1 MLTLCTLRGTTT
13 MTTITCVYCPCSDP
27 YHTEPFKAL
36 QDWTDHLDRMNE
48 LNKIFPGDHPAYY
61 EPKKP
66 LPLPE
71 RRAKSLP
78 PVRGYDYSG
87 NVPRR
92 LNVKYDASWWVGG
105 SGNDDDD
112 DNITARVLFQ

>member
-1 MLTLCTLRGTTT
+1 MI
-13 MTTITCVYCPCSDP
+13 ITFVYSSYPLDP

-36 QDWTDHLDRMNE
+36 QDWSDHLDRMNE

-66 LPLPE
+66 LALPE

-78 PVRGYDYSG
+78 PVRGYDYTG
-87 NVPRR
+87 NVTTTVQMI
-92 LNVKYDASWWVGG
+92 N
-105 SGNDDDD
+105 
-112 DNITARVLFQ
+112 